1 MPLLLSPLLVAAA
14 TALPGACAWDD
25 PGRDPF
31 LGDVPAAVDH
41 YRDIPKPV
49 RERLKAR
56 MADHQYDD
64 FVEITRG
71 EIQGKAD
78 YEPEIRQMHF
88 GAGGRRCTTITR
100 TAWRDTH
107 REHGL
112 VYCEDGHCILVP
124 TVCRNVSR
132 IVRRPDAPVVAALP
146 PPRPEALP
154 ESFLTPPPLG
164 ELLFAPPGAGPLD
177 SGTASAGPRDGDV
190 FGVVSPLPA
199 TPTVS
204 EPTVGR
210 PVTPVLPPAPPIAA
224 PVPEPAT
231 WASMGLGLLVLAGV
245 VRRRRNAAGF
255 GAHRAAD

>member
-14 TALPGACAWDD
+14 TALPGTCAWDD

-41 YRDIPKPV
+41 YRDIPRPV
-49 RERLKAR
+49 RQRLKAR
-56 MADHQYDD
+56 MAEHRYDD
-64 FVEITRG
+64 FVEITRDD
-71 EIQGKAD
+71 IQGSAA

-88 GAGGRRCTTITR
+88 GAKGRRCAAVTR

-112 VYCEDGHCILVP
+112 VYCEEGHCILVP

-132 IVRRPDAPVVAALP
+132 IVRRPDAPTVAALP
-146 PPRPEALP
+146 PPLPAALP
-154 ESFLTPPPLG
+154 AAPPLG

-177 SGTASAGPRDGDV
+177 SSTASPGTADRDV
-190 FGVVSPLPA
+190 FGIVSPLPA
-199 TPTVS
+199 TAPAGG
-204 EPTVGR
+204 EPIVGR
-210 PVTPVLPPAPPIAA
+210 PVPLPPPLPAPPIAS

-231 WASMGLGLLVLAGV
+231 WASMGLGLLVMAGV
-245 VRRRRNAAGF
+245 VRRRRRAPGF
-255 GAHRAAD
+255 GADDAAR